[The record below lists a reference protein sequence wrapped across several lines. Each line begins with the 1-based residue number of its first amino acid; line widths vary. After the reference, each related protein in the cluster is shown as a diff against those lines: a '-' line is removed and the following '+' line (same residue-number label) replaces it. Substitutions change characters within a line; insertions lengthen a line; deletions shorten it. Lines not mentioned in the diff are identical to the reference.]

1 MPRRVLVISSLAMS
15 LVASAQPQE
24 DPVLRAR
31 AQRAAAQGISD
42 GDLPP
47 VPRGIV
53 EPPPLP
59 PPEAHVKDTRKG
71 RKAKAKAKKGKG
83 AKQGKAATAKPKAS
97 AHPKAG
103 AKGKGK

>member
-1 MPRRVLVISSLAMS
+1 MPRRALIISSLA
-15 LVASAQPQE
+15 LGLIASTQAQE

-31 AQRAAAQGISD
+31 TQRAAALGVAE

-59 PPEAHVKDTRKG
+59 PPEAHVKESRKG
-71 RKAKAKAKKGKG
+71 RKAKGKVKKGK
-83 AKQGKAATAKPKAS
+83 ASPK
-97 AHPKAG
+97 K
-103 AKGKGK
+103 AKGAASGSKTSGRRKTS

>member
-1 MPRRVLVISSLAMS
+1 MPRRVFFISSLALS
-15 LVASAQPQE
+15 LVASAQSQE

-31 AQRAAAQGISD
+31 AQRASAQGIAE

-71 RKAKAKAKKGKG
+71 KAKTKGKAKKGKSG
-83 AKQGKAATAKPKAS
+83 TKTGKNAKTS
-97 AHPKAG
+97 

>member
-1 MPRRVLVISSLAMS
+1 MARRALFISSLAMG
-15 LVASAQPQE
+15 LVASTLPQE

-31 AQRAAAQGISD
+31 AQRAAAQGVSE

-59 PPEAHVKDTRKG
+59 PPEAHVKDSRKG
-71 RKAKAKAKKGKG
+71 RKAQAKGKAKKGAKKG
-83 AKQGKAATAKPKAS
+83 KAS
-97 AHPKAG
+97 AKPG
-103 AKGKGK
+103 TRAKSK

>member
-1 MPRRVLVISSLAMS
+1 MPRRVLFISSLALS
-15 LVASAQPQE
+15 LIASASAQE

-31 AQRAAAQGISD
+31 AQRASAQGIAE

-59 PPEAHVKDTRKG
+59 PPEAHVKDSRKG
-71 RKAKAKAKKGKG
+71 RKVKAKVRARKGKAG
-83 AKQGKAATAKPKAS
+83 TAKGRRPVAAAS
-97 AHPKAG
+97 ATRK
-103 AKGKGK
+103 KSK

>member
-1 MPRRVLVISSLAMS
+1 MPRRILIFSSLALS
-15 LVASAQPQE
+15 LVASAPAQE

-31 AQRAAAQGISD
+31 AQRASAQGISD

-59 PPEAHVKDTRKG
+59 PPEAHVRDS
-71 RKAKAKAKKGKG
+71 RKARKVKGKVKRGKSVSKKGKTLASRSKTP
-83 AKQGKAATAKPKAS
+83 AKRSGK
-97 AHPKAG
+97 
-103 AKGKGK
+103 

>member
-1 MPRRVLVISSLAMS
+1 MPRRALFISSLALS
-15 LVASAQPQE
+15 LVASSQAQE

-31 AQRAAAQGISD
+31 AQRAAALGIAE

-59 PPEAHVKDTRKG
+59 PPEAHVKDSRKG
-71 RKAKAKAKKGKG
+71 RQVKGKVKKGKSG
-83 AKQGKAATAKPKAS
+83 NRK
-97 AHPKAG
+97 
-103 AKGKGK
+103 AKGTAAKTPTKLKKP

>member
-1 MPRRVLVISSLAMS
+1 MPRRVLFISSLALS
-15 LVASAQPQE
+15 LVASAQPQD

-31 AQRAAAQGISD
+31 AQRASAQGISE

-59 PPEAHVKDTRKG
+59 PPEAHVKDTR
-71 RKAKAKAKKGKG
+71 RARR
-83 AKQGKAATAKPKAS
+83 
-97 AHPKAG
+97 
-103 AKGKGK
+103 AKGKGKGKKGKAGGRRAKGASAGSRTQAKGKGK

>member
-1 MPRRVLVISSLAMS
+1 MPRRALFISSLALG
-15 LVASAQPQE
+15 LVASTQAQE

-31 AQRAAAQGISD
+31 AQRASAQGISD

-59 PPEAHVKDTRKG
+59 PPEAHVKDSRKA
-71 RKAKAKAKKGKG
+71 RKAKGKVKKRKSGVRKAKGPSSKMSVR
-83 AKQGKAATAKPKAS
+83 GKAQ
-97 AHPKAG
+97 
-103 AKGKGK
+103 

>member
-1 MPRRVLVISSLAMS
+1 MPRRVLFISSLALS

-24 DPVLRAR
+24 DPVLRIR
-31 AQRAAAQGISD
+31 AQRASAQGISE

-59 PPEAHVKDTRKG
+59 PPEPHVKDL
-71 RKAKAKAKKGKG
+71 RKARRAKAKKGNPRVRKAKG
-83 AKQGKAATAKPKAS
+83 SVSKPKAP
-97 AHPKAG
+97 AR
-103 AKGKGK
+103 GKKK

>member
-1 MPRRVLVISSLAMS
+1 MPRRALFISSLALG
-15 LVASAQPQE
+15 LVAAPKPQE
-24 DPVLRAR
+24 DPVMRAR
-31 AQRAAAQGISD
+31 AQRASAQGIAE

-71 RKAKAKAKKGKG
+71 RRAKKRVVRKR
-83 AKQGKAATAKPKAS
+83 GKAAVKKGTAKRPPA
-97 AHPKAG
+97 ARPRTP
-103 AKGKGK
+103 AKRKST

>member
-1 MPRRVLVISSLAMS
+1 MPRRVLFISSLALS

-31 AQRAAAQGISD
+31 AQRASAQGIAD

-59 PPEAHVKDTRKG
+59 PPEAHVKDSRKG
-71 RKAKAKAKKGKG
+71 RKVKGKVKAKKGKAG
-83 AKQGKAATAKPKAS
+83 SKRAKAPGVKTP
-97 AHPKAG
+97 
-103 AKGKGK
+103 AKGKGR

>member
-1 MPRRVLVISSLAMS
+1 MPRRVLFIGTLALS
-15 LVASAQPQE
+15 LVAAAQPQE

-31 AQRAAAQGISD
+31 AQRASAAGIAD

-59 PPEAHVKDTRKG
+59 PPEAHQRDTAKG
-71 RKAKAKAKKGKG
+71 KKAPAKGKTKKGK
-83 AKQGKAATAKPKAS
+83 AS
-97 AHPKAG
+97 A
-103 AKGKGK
+103 AKGKSPKQAPAKGKAK

>member
-1 MPRRVLVISSLAMS
+1 MPRRMFIISSLAMS
-15 LVASAQPQE
+15 LVASAQPQD
-24 DPVLRAR
+24 DPVMRAR
-31 AQRAAAQGISD
+31 AQRAAAQGPSE

-71 RKAKAKAKKGKG
+71 RRTKGKAKKGKG
-83 AKQGKAATAKPKAS
+83 AKKGKARPA
-97 AHPKAG
+97 

>member
-1 MPRRVLVISSLAMS
+1 MPRRVLVISSLAFS
-15 LVASAQPQE
+15 LVAAPRAQE

-31 AQRAAAQGISD
+31 AQRASAQGIAE

-71 RKAKAKAKKGKG
+71 RKAAQGKGARKKGKAAARKG
-83 AKQGKAATAKPKAS
+83 GTARAKVP
-97 AHPKAG
+97 
-103 AKGKGK
+103 AKGKSK

>member
-1 MPRRVLVISSLAMS
+1 MPRRVLFISSLALS

-31 AQRAAAQGISD
+31 AQRASAQGISE

-59 PPEAHVKDTRKG
+59 PPEAHVKDTRKA
-71 RKAKAKAKKGKG
+71 RRAKGKVKKGKTG
-83 AKQGKAATAKPKAS
+83 ARKGKAVAARSKTP
-97 AHPKAG
+97 P
-103 AKGKGK
+103 KGKG

>member
-1 MPRRVLVISSLAMS
+1 MPRRILFISSLALS
-15 LVASAQPQE
+15 LAAPARPLE
-24 DPVLRAR
+24 DPVLWAR
-31 AQRAAAQGISD
+31 AQRASASGVAE

-71 RKAKAKAKKGKG
+71 RQARAKKAQKGKSVAHKGKG
-83 AKQGKAATAKPKAS
+83 TGRHTKAPSRKGGK
-97 AHPKAG
+97 
-103 AKGKGK
+103 

>member
-1 MPRRVLVISSLAMS
+1 MPRRVLFISSLALS
-15 LVASAQPQE
+15 LVASSQAQE

-31 AQRAAAQGISD
+31 AQRASAQGISE

-59 PPEAHVKDTRKG
+59 PPEAHVKDSQRGRKV
-71 RKAKAKAKKGKG
+71 KAKARKGKTG
-83 AKQGKAATAKPKAS
+83 IRKGKRPTTAATTPKKKS
-97 AHPKAG
+97 K
-103 AKGKGK
+103 

>member
-1 MPRRVLVISSLAMS
+1 MPRRVLFISSLAIGLM
-15 LVASAQPQE
+15 ASAQPQE

-31 AQRAAAQGISD
+31 AQRASAQGISE

-59 PPEAHVKDTRKG
+59 PPEAHVKDTRKARRAKG
-71 RKAKAKAKKGKG
+71 RVKKGKAG
-83 AKQGKAATAKPKAS
+83 ARKGKAASGSKTQAR
-97 AHPKAG
+97 
-103 AKGKGK
+103 GKGR

>member
-1 MPRRVLVISSLAMS
+1 MPRRILIFSSLALS
-15 LVASAQPQE
+15 LVASAPAQD

-31 AQRAAAQGISD
+31 AQRASAQGISD

-59 PPEAHVKDTRKG
+59 PPEAHVRDI
-71 RKAKAKAKKGKG
+71 RKARMAKGKVKRGKAVAKKGKPLASRSKTP
-83 AKQGKAATAKPKAS
+83 AKRSGK
-97 AHPKAG
+97 
-103 AKGKGK
+103 

>member
-1 MPRRVLVISSLAMS
+1 MPRRVLFISSLALS
-15 LVASAQPQE
+15 LVASTAPQE

-31 AQRAAAQGISD
+31 AQRAAAQGISE

-59 PPEAHVKDTRKG
+59 PPEAHVKDSRKG
-71 RKAKAKAKKGKG
+71 KKAKGKVKKGKTGVKKGKG
-83 AKQGKAATAKPKAS
+83 TASSAKPA
-97 AHPKAG
+97 
-103 AKGKGK
+103 AKRKGQ

>member
-1 MPRRVLVISSLAMS
+1 MPRRVFLISSLALS
-15 LVASAQPQE
+15 LLASAQAQE

-31 AQRAAAQGISD
+31 AQRASAQGIAD

-59 PPEAHVKDTRKG
+59 PPEAHVKDARKG
-71 RKAKAKAKKGKG
+71 RKAKAKAKKGKTATKKTKG
-83 AKQGKAATAKPKAS
+83 AAA
-97 AHPKAG
+97 KAG
-103 AKGKGK
+103 AAKGKAQ

>member
-1 MPRRVLVISSLAMS
+1 MPRRVLFTCSLAFG

-31 AQRAAAQGISD
+31 AQRAAALGIAE

-59 PPEAHVKDTRKG
+59 PPEAHVKDSRKS
-71 RKAKAKAKKGKG
+71 RR
-83 AKQGKAATAKPKAS
+83 
-97 AHPKAG
+97 
-103 AKGKGK
+103 AKGKARKGKTGSKKAKGAATKSPAKGKVR

>member
-1 MPRRVLVISSLAMS
+1 MPRRALFISSLA
-15 LVASAQPQE
+15 LGLIASPRLQE

-31 AQRAAAQGISD
+31 AQRASAQGISE

-71 RKAKAKAKKGKG
+71 RQAKGKVKKGKAGVKKKG
-83 AKQGKAATAKPKAS
+83 AAGSKTPAK
-97 AHPKAG
+97 G
-103 AKGKGK
+103 RGKGK

>member
-1 MPRRVLVISSLAMS
+1 MPRRVLFISTLALC

-31 AQRAAAQGISD
+31 AQRASAQGLAD

-47 VPRGIV
+47 VPRGII

-59 PPEAHVKDTRKG
+59 PPEAHVKDSRKAS
-71 RKAKAKAKKGKG
+71 RAKAKDRKGKATKKRG
-83 AKQGKAATAKPKAS
+83 HSAATKAKTTV
-97 AHPKAG
+97 
-103 AKGKGK
+103 KGKGKS

>member
-1 MPRRVLVISSLAMS
+1 MPRRVLFISSLA
-15 LVASAQPQE
+15 LGLAASTQAQE

-31 AQRAAAQGISD
+31 AQRASAQGISD

-59 PPEAHVKDTRKG
+59 PPEVHVKDSRKG
-71 RKAKAKAKKGKG
+71 RKAKGKVKKRKSGARKTKGSISKVSASGKT
-83 AKQGKAATAKPKAS
+83 K
-97 AHPKAG
+97 
-103 AKGKGK
+103 

>member
-1 MPRRVLVISSLAMS
+1 MPRRVLFISSLALS
-15 LVASAQPQE
+15 LVASTAPQE

-31 AQRAAAQGISD
+31 AKRASAQGISE

-59 PPEAHVKDTRKG
+59 PPEAHVKDNRKG
-71 RKAKAKAKKGKG
+71 KKAKAKAKKGKTSAKKGKG
-83 AKQGKAATAKPKAS
+83 AASSAKPA
-97 AHPKAG
+97 
-103 AKGKGK
+103 AKGKGQ